1 MSGIQ
6 LMFGGV
12 GKIESPCFCA
22 KKFDESKLTKSPFTK
37 NENATKIKVRV
48 NDGKYHNEIKFFSG
62 DNEILT
68 SDQFTSNGSFVEQNI
83 GVDER
88 IIGVY
93 GVKN

>member
-1 MSGIQ
+1 
-6 LMFGGV
+6 MFGGV

-37 NENATKIKVRV
+37 NENVTKVKVRV
-48 NDGKYHNEIKFFSG
+48 NKSKYLNEIKFYSG

-68 SDQFTSNGSFVEQNI
+68 SDQFTSNGSFEEQVI
-83 GVDER
+83 GAEER